1 MKKKFGFSKKETILV
16 GDTEIDSL
24 LAKNFKIKFIL
35 FKKGYTSL
43 DPKNIKYDIAISNYS
58 KLKICIRNF
67 TKLI

>member
-35 FKKGYTSL
+35 
-43 DPKNIKYDIAISNYS
+43 
-58 KLKICIRNF
+58 LKRVIQV
-67 TKLI
+67 